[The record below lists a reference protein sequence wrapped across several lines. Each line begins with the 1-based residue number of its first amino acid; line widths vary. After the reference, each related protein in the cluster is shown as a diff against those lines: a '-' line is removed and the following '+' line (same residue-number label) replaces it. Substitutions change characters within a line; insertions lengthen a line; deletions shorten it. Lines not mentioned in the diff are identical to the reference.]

1 MEAEDTSMLNR
12 RRTLMVTHLVKRDI
26 TLAYLISGIVA
37 LIMCVVSVVG
47 ILFGNDIYP
56 VSQVSSNIG
65 TDALNLVVALP
76 TLLTS
81 MWFARRGSLI
91 GLLIWPGALF
101 YILYVYTFYILG
113 VPFSLL
119 FLPYI
124 ALVTLSGYTIISLV
138 ASIDGESVR
147 QRLGGNVPERI
158 TGGMF
163 ILISILFLVVDIVL
177 IINALISHTLV
188 SSTTYASWVTD
199 FTVQLPALFVVGILL
214 WRRET
219 LGYVAAPGLLFQGG
233 VLNAGFALV
242 LVIEALFTASPIN
255 VPFVALVFVTGA
267 MSFTLLAFFV
277 RGAVRVHLP
286 ATLGT
291 TAS

>member
-1 MEAEDTSMLNR
+1 MLKR
-12 RRTLMVTHLVKRDI
+12 RRLLMVTHLVKRDI

-56 VSQVSSNIG
+56 TSQVSSNIG
-65 TDALNLVVALP
+65 TDTLNLVIALP

-91 GLLIWPGALF
+91 GLLIWPGVLF

-124 ALVTLSGYTIISLV
+124 LLVTLSGYTIIGLV
-138 ASIDGESVR
+138 ASIDGEAFR
-147 QRLGGNVPERI
+147 QRLGGKVPERI
-158 TGGMF
+158 TAGMF
-163 ILISILFLVVDIVL
+163 ILISILFLVVDVVL
-177 IINALISHTLV
+177 IVIALTSHASV
-188 SSTTYASWVTD
+188 NSTSYASWVTD
-199 FTVQLPALFVVGILL
+199 LTVQLPALFVVGVLL
-214 WRRET
+214 WRREA
-219 LGYVAAPGLLFQGG
+219 LGYVAAPGLLFQGA

-242 LVIEALFTASPIN
+242 LVIEALLTASTIN
-255 VPFVALVFVTGA
+255 APFVALVFVIGA
-267 MSFTLLAFFV
+267 MSFILLMFFV
-277 RGAVRVHLP
+277 RGTARGQSP

-291 TAS
+291 AGS